1 MTRAAVQDREAA
13 ALAGIDVEKILIAS
27 AAIAVGALGLAA
39 AWLVPTVYVSP
50 AIGHTYLL
58 PSFIIVILG
67 GTGSVRGA
75 ILGSFVYGLSQT
87 LGAVLVPGSLG
98 LLIPLIVFV
107 VLLLVRPNGL
117 FRGTV

>member
-1 MTRAAVQDREAA
+1 M
-13 ALAGIDVEKILIAS
+13 
-27 AAIAVGALGLAA
+27 
-39 AWLVPTVYVSP
+39 
-50 AIGHTYLL
+50 
-58 PSFIIVILG
+58 
-67 GTGSVRGA
+67 
-75 ILGSFVYGLSQT
+75 